1 MGFVKKII
9 SPAAPQSA
17 TSVYTPPPVVADTA
31 DTDSAA
37 AYEQKS
43 ARKKGLLSTLLS
55 KQNQRGT
62 STTGN
67 TTLG

>member
-9 SPAAPQSA
+9 APATPQSA
-17 TSVYTPPPVVADTA
+17 ANVYTPSPVVADTA
-31 DTDSAA
+31 DSDSAA

-55 KQNQRGT
+55 KQHQREA
-62 STTGN
+62 STAN